1 MNKDKRYIVE
11 LREDV
16 ATGNLILPIPEELLH
31 DLGWYEGT
39 TLEFNAEGQDLIVTE
54 VTLWLQTLFITFT

>member
-54 VTLWLQTLFITFT
+54 VTL